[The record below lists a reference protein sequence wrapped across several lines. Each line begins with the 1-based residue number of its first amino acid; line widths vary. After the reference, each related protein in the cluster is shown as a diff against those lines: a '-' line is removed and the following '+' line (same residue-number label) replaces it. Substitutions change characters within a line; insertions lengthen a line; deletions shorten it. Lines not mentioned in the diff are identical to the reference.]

1 MITNTE
7 TFLNINI
14 SILVMEPSE
23 NRVPKHIGII
33 LDGNRRFSKK
43 LMLKP
48 YKGHEWGYEKV
59 KKLFEWCQE
68 LGIYELT
75 LFTFSIENFNR
86 PKDEFDYLMK
96 LFTRAFKELKKN
108 CKDEKFKKIKVNFIG
123 RLSMFP
129 KEVLDSMKEL
139 IEATKDN
146 KPYTIN
152 FAMAYGG
159 RAEIIDAT
167 KKIAEQVKKGKLN
180 INDINEEM
188 FSENLYLND
197 EPDLII
203 RTSESRLSGFLLW
216 QGSYAEIIF
225 LPNKLWPEFEKEDF
239 IACIEEYK
247 NRQRR
252 FGK

>member
-1 MITNTE
+1 
-7 TFLNINI
+7 
-14 SILVMEPSE
+14 MEASD
-23 NRVPKHIGII
+23 NKVPKHVGII

-48 YKGHEWGYEKV
+48 HKGHEWGAEKV

-68 LGIYELT
+68 LGIKELT
-75 LFTFSIENFNR
+75 LYTFSIENFDR

-96 LFTRAFKELKKN
+96 LFVKTFREIKEKKN
-108 CKDEKFKKIKVNFIG
+108 EEKFKNIKVNFIG
-123 RLSMFP
+123 RIQMFP
-129 KEVLDSMKEL
+129 KEVQESMNEL
-139 IEATKDN
+139 MKTTKN
-146 KPYTIN
+146 NGPYTIN

-167 KKIAEQVKKGKLN
+167 KKIAEQVKKGKL
-180 INDINEEM
+180 DVDKINEEL
-188 FSENLYLND
+188 FSNNLYLKD

-216 QGSYAEIIF
+216 QGSYSEIIF

-239 IACIEEYK
+239 VACIEEYK

>member
-1 MITNTE
+1 MK
-7 TFLNINI
+7 
-14 SILVMEPSE
+14 SSE
-23 NRVPKHIGII
+23 NRIPKHIGII
-33 LDGNRRFSKK
+33 VDGNRRFAKR
-43 LMLKP
+43 LMAKP
-48 YKGHEWGYEKV
+48 WKGHEWGAEKI

-68 LGIYELT
+68 VGVNELT
-75 LFTFSIENFNR
+75 LYTFSIENFNR

-96 LFTRAFKELKKN
+96 LFAKTFKDIKSKSN
-108 CKDEKFKKIKVNFIG
+108 DEKYKKIKINFIG
-123 RLSMFP
+123 RISMFP
-129 KEVLDSMKEL
+129 KDVQDSMRDL
-139 IEATKDN
+139 MEATKN
-146 KPYTIN
+146 HKPYTIN

-167 KKIAEQVKKGKLN
+167 KKIAEQVKKGKLD
-180 INDINEEM
+180 IDKINEET
-188 FSENLYLND
+188 FSDNLYMKD

-239 IACIEEYK
+239 VACIEEYK